1 MPPPLGL
8 ENKAPRA
15 RESDPR
21 GPQVGPP
28 EDTKIGSRGPR
39 STDFSGQPPKDFL
52 VQKTSRFF
60 WPIVRPSYLDPLVGP
75 KNLVHFPSPEILG
88 SLARGGQRPKDLLV
102 QKMALAGSIF
112 VPLRGRVWDHFGAPV
127 CPLLGS
133 ARVGGLECI

>member
-1 MPPPLGL
+1 M
-8 ENKAPRA
+8 NAPRDA
-15 RESDPR
+15 LASLDRA
-21 GPQVGPP
+21 GATGGA
-28 EDTKIGSRGPR
+28 KIGSRGQS
-39 STDFSGQPPKDFL
+39 STHISGQPPKDFL

-60 WPIVRPSYLDPLVGP
+60 WPIVRPSYLGPLVGP

-112 VPLRGRVWDHFGAPV
+112 VPPRGRVWDHFGAHV

>member
-1 MPPPLGL
+1 MS
-8 ENKAPRA
+8 PRGD
-15 RESDPR
+15 RKSEPR
-21 GPQVGPP
+21 GPQAGAP
-28 EDTKIGSRGPR
+28 EGAKIGSRGPR

-60 WPIVRPSYLDPLVGP
+60 WPIVRPSYLDPLFGP

-112 VPLRGRVWDHFGAPV
+112 DPPRGQVWDHFGAHV
-127 CPLLGS
+127 WPLLGS